1 MKRKFVLLTLIMC
14 ILGGFNLSNLNAQTP
29 VTIGDGSQKSF
40 SVPFDM
46 YNPFGVCQILYTAAE
61 LGINETANISSFALN
76 FYGETDSN
84 FNLQTGNPPV
94 DGKFK
99 VYLQNTTKTELN
111 SFEEVT
117 GSPYF
122 DGDKVLVNDGWTT
135 FDFNSSFSYNGENLI
150 VTFVDYRGSSRINWY
165 TFYVDEIQNRCIG
178 SSVEFSTTG
187 LSLSPYAHRPRS
199 QFVVTTGSQPQPL
212 TLTASAAK
220 ETIFDNET
228 VQLTASASGGTG
240 NYTYS
245 WSPATDLDNATSA
258 TPIFTPTATGTYTFT
273 CTVNDG
279 ETTAD
284 ASVTVN
290 VEERPAAPVVTAV
303 ADGSSAITLSWNAV
317 NGAEWYDIYVDGPG
331 ASHVKN
337 VYATE
342 YTFTGLQAD
351 TKYCFIINA
360 VNAGGESPDSD
371 QVCIKTDRIK
381 QYRIQ
386 VSTSTHEHYGKY
398 LNINS
403 TALPGSSGN
412 NTNVNVSAYAESNN
426 QIFTLE
432 DAGSGRYYLRGADGY
447 YIKCGTNNLGKAWNV
462 YAYSTTEKTP
472 ILFYYVDG
480 SNFYLRDSDKTGDN
494 YFKVENGN
502 IFCDADINGYH
513 KTSGIKQTVTW
524 VLEEVVVLE
533 PAIPTGLTA
542 TPLSD
547 SKILLEWEA
556 AENALSYKVYMGN
569 NLLNSTEET
578 SYLVESLAEETEYC
592 FKIKSVRGT
601 KESDFSGQVCEK
613 TKSGNTAPDE
623 AATLEAVASSG
634 AAAITLTWNEV
645 AKATYYNVYDKNG
658 VLIITTSETTYTAE
672 GLELETEY
680 CYTVKAANE
689 FGESLLS
696 SEKACATTYDGIPIK
711 LIGDYSTETINIPIR
726 TDYNYS
732 CSQQIYTQAELD
744 LEACEINKIALYQTT
759 TRTHTRNLEI
769 YIMNT
774 EKSSFSSG
782 SDWVNMDESN
792 KVFDGSYTLSSGWFE
807 IPFNKDF
814 SYNGQNILLC
824 IVDKTNISTTTT
836 KCSVSST
843 SNNQAL
849 YGKSYSTAFTPS
861 NLTSTGDVL
870 KQHNQIKL
878 FYKVLP
884 DGVTATPEQ
893 VIFDNVIRGG
903 NYWSEKN
910 IHNSVES
917 VSLKAKNVTISN
929 ISLSDNSFF
938 TIPANIDLTADPV
951 EFNIGHKANPTAGNK
966 EANLIVTH
974 SAGTTLVPLSATVYE
989 PATADIFEKAQDVTI
1004 NVGTNSFTP
1013 DFANLHDDYILP
1025 GEVNEGIT
1033 PDAVYK
1039 FVLSEDAM
1047 LDINITGTNAVT
1059 ALYKGDF
1066 DGNGPSNDN
1075 NYQLSSTKFFF
1086 DFESGD
1092 FSGLTLKDGEG
1103 DNDGGRNWEIY
1114 SGGYNGSN
1122 YCAISYSYNDASY
1135 YPENYI
1141 ITDKKYYITESSVL
1155 SFQATSHQSSSYL
1168 DGYTILVSENGNNF
1182 EEVTSNI
1189 VETVDK
1195 FSLQEIDLSEYAG
1208 RELYIAINHYTDDKY
1223 NLRIDDLRLSDGTD
1237 DDAQSDIYPAGT
1249 YYLVAA
1255 AENSFTVNITKT
1267 ALPAPEAITYTS
1279 PIDGAKDQVNPV
1291 LSFELGKYTTEYQVL
1306 FGTTATD
1313 MEVVKDWTSVTKSQ
1327 YINSFLTEEL
1337 GLSDNTKYY
1346 WQIKARN
1353 SSGTT
1358 DGEVYSFTTPLN
1370 KPTNV
1375 VISDTEI
1382 FSDEETTITWEAAEG
1397 ALYYKVYVDGV
1408 KHNAANI
1415 TETSYVLSG
1424 LSRRINPGYD
1434 VTVTAVHT
1442 LGESSHTEP
1451 INVKVS
1457 GYCDLTITVVNT
1469 TDVALEGAELSLY
1482 GINEFGETVNY
1493 GPLTTDENGQVSQR
1507 VNLLKSGESYY
1518 VNVVKA
1524 PYTTI
1529 TDFALVPDNYMSEN
1543 GNLQLMVTMNLPA
1556 PANFRAEND
1565 KIYEGDDVVLHW
1577 DEVNG
1582 ATSYNIYVD
1591 GVKHNAEA
1599 LTGTTYTISGLAYN
1613 PNGYSVTVTTMLPEG
1628 ESIHSDAVIVKV
1640 GGTFTLVINV
1650 TDNNENPLESVAVVM
1665 TLDEYSCLTDAIDN
1679 NLQTSYELTT
1689 DSEGKVN
1696 VEMPLF
1702 KEEYTLYNVAL
1713 SKEHYENG
1721 SAMVFY
1727 YGNDYPD
1734 AAFRTNGGVYEVN
1747 CTLSL
1752 GAPEGFMATKDY
1764 YVEGSTATFVWNSIE
1779 ADNLLG
1785 YNIYTGDWNNSTLLN
1800 TDGLITR
1807 PRYFVY
1813 DLEAG
1818 NHTYFLTAVYD
1829 LGESP
1834 KASTYIEVIRY
1845 GSLSGKVTDEGGNP
1859 ISNATVMIT
1868 GKNRFDEDQVYHL
1881 YTDVNGNFSSNEIT
1895 PSHWD
1900 PTYQYVATV
1909 SKPDYISKSYSPISV
1924 ESDVITNIPTIVLQA
1939 KPETT
1944 FNVTAETTQNYEGDY
1959 EVDITWDNVANAER
1973 YNVYRKDLSNDQV
1986 TQLNEYNITWTSHT
2000 DDDWM
2005 TLPNGNYQY
2014 GVSAF
2019 MKNISTESFE
2029 GGAIPTG
2036 WSLDTD
2042 FLDKPWEIYNTSA
2055 RTGSYSIYRYGE
2067 SYDSGLANHII
2078 MAPIDMTSADNAT
2091 LSFYYVNEGYG
2102 GDWTN
2107 TFSVS
2112 AREYDTDNWNELYST
2127 DTQTSSWT
2135 EVTLDLDEYA
2145 GKRVEVRFSAH
2156 SNGGKYVAIDD
2167 ITVTLP
2173 AEESKINW
2181 SNTLTKEGIEFIG
2194 TDNWNTAD
2202 NWNKGVVPGEE
2213 DNVSIIGDAI
2223 IYTDVTV
2230 KSLTI
2235 AEGGSLTVKSGTL
2248 NVTKGIINNIASAFV
2263 IEDGAQVK
2271 QNNNDVKA
2279 TFRMNIEAPTSW
2291 DTENKEGWQ
2300 FIASPMKDAK
2310 TASFETIGTDFDL
2323 FKYEGEKE
2331 LEWVNYKGHNED
2343 VISGATYLF
2352 DFTDGFDGWG
2362 VIDANGDGY
2371 SWGHILTD
2379 ELHSEYMMGRPKG
2392 YDDAGCLFNEA
2403 QWVDLDTYTQV
2414 NVSPDDYLVAPDMMN
2429 IGKYSALRFKMKGYS
2444 SNTKTPEISV
2454 LVSLEN
2460 KATGEYVPADFTTV
2474 GIAPQLNAF
2483 WEEVIIS
2490 LEEYA
2495 GENVRVAIRHN
2506 VQNSENTAVL
2516 IDKVELANIAFETEF
2531 QQGRGY
2537 LASYE
2542 TASTVEFEGTLN
2554 NETGFTFNEIKT
2566 VNENDYFANFYLLGN
2581 PFSFN
2586 MDWTNVTAEGLA
2598 NGYAVVTFNGSYKY
2612 AVDGE
2617 INVGDGFFVKVTGE
2631 NPSLSYRENNGMG
2644 MRSRRAEKS
2653 SFINLIASNKAGNDN
2668 VIINFTDNGREG
2680 FAKLENFNKDIAEIY
2695 VKENE
2700 KRYGILNY
2708 SEDVEEIE
2716 VYFNAKKMGYY
2727 TINAISN
2734 ADFSNVTLIDRLT
2747 GIETNILTD
2756 SYTFQATT
2764 NDSPERFIIRIDK
2777 ETESENFVYKSG
2789 EELIINAKGC
2799 VQIIDVMGRI
2809 VYSNDIVNDNHR
2821 INISSFKNATYIVR
2835 VVNTNEVKT
2844 QKIVIW

>member
-1 MKRKFVLLTLIMC
+1 MKKKLYFLTIIMC

-29 VTIGDGSQKSF
+29 VTIGSGDLTQNENDKF
-40 SVPFDM
+40 P
-46 YNPFGVCQILYTAAE
+46 LYTFYE
-61 LGINETANISSFALN
+61 YSISQQIYTADDLAQLSAGAVIKSIA
-76 FYGETDSN
+76 
-84 FNLQTGNPPV
+84 FNVTSTGGDPTNR
-94 DGKFK
+94 FFSI
-99 VYLQNTTKTELN
+99 YMQNTTKDEFSSATDH
-111 SFEEVT
+111 VIM
-117 GSPYF
+117 
-122 DGDKVLVNDGWTT
+122 
-135 FDFNSSFSYNGENLI
+135 NSSDLVYTVPSESPI
-150 VTFVDYRGSSRINWY
+150 TFNTTTGWY
-165 TFYVDEIQNRCIG
+165 TFILDTPFTYEGNNILVCVHDYTNSYASPPSFSLNSTEGKNRAIFGFDYNSIGDPVSGIIGIPNEYNMNLGMIQGHNQIKLTFEG
-178 SSVEFSTTG
+178 GDPVP
-187 LSLSPYAHRPRS
+187 LSLS
-199 QFVVTTGSQPQPL
+199 
-212 TLTASAAK
+212 ASATA
-220 ETIFDNET
+220 ETIYDDET
-228 VQLTASASGGTG
+228 VKLAAKAKGGSG

-245 WSPATDLDNATSA
+245 WSPATVLDNATIA
-258 TPIFTPTATGTYTFT
+258 TPTFTPTAAGTYTFT

-279 ETTAD
+279 ETTAE

-290 VEERPAAPVVTAV
+290 VEERPA
-303 ADGSSAITLSWNAV
+303 
-317 NGAEWYDIYVDGPG
+317 
-331 ASHVKN
+331 
-337 VYATE
+337 
-342 YTFTGLQAD
+342 
-351 TKYCFIINA
+351 
-360 VNAGGESPDSD
+360 
-371 QVCIKTDRIK
+371 IK
-381 QYRIQ
+381 QYRIKA
-386 VSTSTHEHYGKY
+386 VGHDKY
-398 LNINS
+398 LNIAQITSYN
-403 TALPGSSGN
+403 TGGKSG
-412 NTNVNVSAYAESNN
+412 VDVAAYAESDR
-426 QIFTLE
+426 QIFTIE
-432 DAGSGRYYLRGADGY
+432 DAGNSNVYFRSADEY
-447 YIKCGTNNLGKAWNV
+447 YINCLGGWMVCAYGNTTSYAAPLKMLDQGDGTFI
-462 YAYSTTEKTP
+462 
-472 ILFYYVDG
+472 ILCNDG
-480 SNFYLRDSDKTGDN
+480 
-494 YFKVENGN
+494 YFKVEEVSGGLYPFSNGN
-502 IFCDADINGYH
+502 SSNVAA
-513 KTSGIKQTVTW
+513 KWT
-524 VLEEVVVLE
+524 LEEVVVLE

-569 NLLNSTEET
+569 NLLDYTEET
-578 SYLVESLAEETEYC
+578 SYLVENLAETTDYC

-601 KESDFSGQVCEK
+601 KESDFSDQVCEK

-658 VLIITTSETTYTAE
+658 VLITTTSETTYTAE

-696 SEKACATTYDGIPIK
+696 SEKACATTYNGIPIK
-711 LIGDYSTETINIPIR
+711 VIGEGTYTSGSTRVPTNTYNLYSV
-726 TDYNYS
+726 
-732 CSQQIYTQAELD
+732 SQQIYTQSEIG
-744 LEACEINKIALYQTT
+744 LEACEISKIAIYQTSSYSI
-759 TRTHTRNLEI
+759 TRDLEI
-769 YIMNT
+769 YMVNT
-774 EKSSFSSG
+774 DKVVFSSNT
-782 SDWVNMDESN
+782 DWVNMSESN
-792 KVFDGSYTLSSGWFE
+792 KVFDGSYTFVPGWCE
-807 IPFNKDF
+807 IELAKDF
-814 SYNGQNILLC
+814 SYEGENILLC
-824 IVDKTNISTTTT
+824 VIDNTKT
-836 KCSVSST
+836 ST
-843 SNNQAL
+843 STISFKQNNTPSSYQTL
-849 YGKSYSTAFTPS
+849 YHFTDSGTYGPFVAS
-861 NLTSTGDVL
+861 NLTSTGTR
-870 KQHNQIKL
+870 KYQNTYIKL

-884 DGVTATPEQ
+884 NGVTATPEQ

-910 IHNSVES
+910 IHNSVEA
-917 VSLKAKNVTISN
+917 VSLKAKNVTISD
-929 ISLSDNSFF
+929 ISLDDNSFF

-951 EFNIGHKANPTAGNK
+951 EFNIGHKANPTAGTK
-966 EANLIVTH
+966 TANLIVTH

-989 PATADIFEKAQDVTI
+989 PATADVFEKAQNVTI

-1025 GEVNEGIT
+1025 GEVSEGIT

-1066 DGNGPSNDN
+1066 NGNGPSNDN

-1092 FSGLTLKDGEG
+1092 FSGLTLKDADG
-1103 DNDGGRNWEIY
+1103 DGRNWEIY

-1135 YPENYI
+1135 TPENYI
-1141 ITDKKYYITESSVL
+1141 ITDKKYYITESSTL
-1155 SFQATSHQSSSYL
+1155 SFQASSHQSHSYL

-1189 VETVDK
+1189 VGTVDQ

-1306 FGTTATD
+1306 FGETNPPA
-1313 MEVVKDWTSVTKSQ
+1313 VVKDWTAVTKSE
-1327 YINSFLTEEL
+1327 YINSFQTE
-1337 GLSDNTKYY
+1337 GLEDNKKYY

-1353 SSGTT
+1353 SSGEKP
-1358 DGEVYSFTTPLN
+1358 GVVYSFTTPLN

-1415 TETSYVLSG
+1415 TGTSYVLSG

-1507 VNLLKSGESYY
+1507 VNMLKSGESYY

-1577 DEVNG
+1577 DEVAG
-1582 ATSYNIYVD
+1582 ATAYNVYVD
-1591 GVKHNAEA
+1591 GVFKAEVS
-1599 LTGTTYTISGLAYN
+1599 GTTHTISGLAYN
-1613 PNGYSVTVTTMLPEG
+1613 PTGYNVTVTTVLPEG
-1628 ESIHSDAVIVKV
+1628 ESIHSDAVLVKV

-1650 TDNNENPLESVAVVM
+1650 KDNNENPLEGVAVVM

-1702 KEEYTLYNVAL
+1702 KEEYTVYNVAL

-1924 ESDVITNIPTIVLQA
+1924 ESDVNTNIPTIVLQA

-1944 FNVTAETTQNYEGDY
+1944 FNVTAEKTQNYEGDD
-1959 EVDITWDNVANAER
+1959 EVDITWDNVANSER

-1986 TQLNEYNITWTSHT
+1986 TQLNEYNITWTNYS
-2000 DDDWM
+2000 DNNWM
-2005 TLPNGNYQY
+2005 TLPNGDYQY

-2019 MKNISTESFE
+2019 IKNVTAESFE
-2029 GGAIPTG
+2029 NGTIPAG
-2036 WSLDTD
+2036 WKLEAD
-2042 FLDKPWEIYNTSA
+2042 FIEEDWTIYDNTASYITP
-2055 RTGSYSIYRYGE
+2055 RTGNYAIYRNGDCR
-2067 SYDSGLANHII
+2067 DSGLPNHII
-2078 MAPIDMTSADNAT
+2078 MAPIDMTNADNAT
-2091 LSFYYVNEGYG
+2091 LSFYYVNVNSPNG
-2102 GDWTN
+2102 GDWVN
-2107 TFSVS
+2107 TLKVS
-2112 AREYDTDNWNELYST
+2112 AREYVPENNTNNWNELYST
-2127 DTQTSSWT
+2127 NYESTGWT
-2135 EVTLDLDEYA
+2135 NETLDLDEYA
-2145 GKRVEVRFSAH
+2145 GKRVEVRFSVT
-2156 SNGGKYVAIDD
+2156 SNYARYVAIDD

-2173 AEESKINW
+2173 SEESKINW

-2194 TDNWNTAD
+2194 DGDWNTAD

-2213 DNVSIIGDAI
+2213 DNVSIIGNATI
-2223 IYTDVTV
+2223 NTDVTV

-2235 AEGGSLTVKSGTL
+2235 SEGGSLTVESGTL

-2371 SWGHILTD
+2371 SWGHNLTD
-2379 ELHSEYMMGRPKG
+2379 EGMNFNSDNTVPEG
-2392 YDDAGCLFNEA
+2392 YDDAGYLFNDI
-2403 QWVDLDTYTQV
+2403 QWWNGESNY
-2414 NVSPDDYLVAPDMMN
+2414 NAAPDDYLVAPYMMT
-2429 IGKYSALRFKMKGYS
+2429 IGKYSALRFKLGNYS
-2444 SNTKTPEISV
+2444 SITETPEISV
-2454 LVSLEN
+2454 LVSEVN
-2460 KATGEYVPADFTTV
+2460 KNTEDYVPADFTTV
-2474 GIAPQLNAF
+2474 GIAPIVSAC
-2483 WEEVIIS
+2483 WGAYEEVIIS
-2490 LEEYA
+2490 LDAYI
-2495 GENVRVAIRHN
+2495 GKDVRVAIRHN
-2506 VQNSENTAVL
+2506 APDSWNSTVI

-2554 NETGFTFNEIKT
+2554 NETVFTFNEIKT
-2566 VNENDYFANFYLLGN
+2566 INENNYFANFYLLGN
-2581 PFSFN
+2581 PFAFN
-2586 MDWTNVTAEGLA
+2586 MNWENVTAEGLA
-2598 NGYAVVTFNGSYKY
+2598 SGYSFVALDGSYDY

-2617 INVGDGFFVKVTGE
+2617 IKVGDGFFVKVTGE

-2644 MRSRRAEKS
+2644 MRNRRTEKS
-2653 SFINLIASNKAGNDN
+2653 SFINLIASNKAGSDN
-2668 VIINFTDNGREG
+2668 VIINFAGNEEEG
-2680 FAKLENFNKDIAEIY
+2680 FAKLENFNEDIAEIY
-2695 VKENE
+2695 VKDNE

-2708 SEDVEEIE
+2708 DEDIEEID
-2716 VYFNAKKMGYY
+2716 VYFNAKKIGYY

-2734 ADFSNVTLIDRLT
+2734 ADFSNVTLIDRIT